1 MKIYIYA
8 ESDDLEEIAEPLTD
22 AISDWLKKSGSNAEL
37 VNDRQHSDS
46 DNTDSFWNLGLN
58 ISVKRKSDLRKALD
72 PLYSIAKTERC
83 DFVVG
88 RASSKSGPAQDICYF
103 GYEEG
108 KPDVHEIANYLG
120 FR

>member
-1 MKIYIYA
+1 MN
-8 ESDDLEEIAEPLTD
+8 LTP
-22 AISDWLKKSGSNAEL
+22 
-37 VNDRQHSDS
+37 
-46 DNTDSFWNLGLN
+46 
-58 ISVKRKSDLRKALD
+58 KRRSELRKALD
-72 PLYSIAKTERC
+72 HLHSLAKQYRC

-88 RASSKSGPAQDICYF
+88 LASSNKGPAQDICYF